1 MAQHIF
7 KPNER
12 RAVRHIRRG
21 MIPTMHND
29 REEHHVQHD
38 NAVDV
43 RTVSAGTSKAMS
55 DPQEVEDSTGRYQA
69 ETGAKNI
76 SSHLTQQQIVH
87 HEQEQLPLIRHD
99 STTKDI
105 TSLSD
110 VLTDDE
116 TISIKASTIDPSS
129 SPMTCSVNEE
139 HDDSNG
145 PPQSPMSPTPS
156 PPAKDGYATRGM
168 MGALASPG
176 SRLHHHGTVGAP
188 KFCATCG
195 FSTDELLQLC
205 EKALQFHRHDKIAWN
220 TLVNNSPA
228 VSSQEKNA
236 AMLRIS
242 LWAIR
247 DYALTMRKRLDGSA
261 AERSIDGFKLF
272 EPPIAASSDSS
283 RGTACTTPRS
293 HLNQT
298 SDVARYPKENDNYLG
313 HSGDQEYVDVETR
326 GRPAK
331 RRRVMSH
338 KPWSPRQEETLRA
351 GMEQEQSWED
361 IARRLGRTPAGV
373 RQHWWMM
380 ERRFSPRKHQVQ
392 RPSD

>member
-1 MAQHIF
+1 MAQLIF

-55 DPQEVEDSTGRYQA
+55 DPQEVEDS
-69 ETGAKNI
+69 N
-76 SSHLTQQQIVH
+76 
-87 HEQEQLPLIRHD
+87 
-99 STTKDI
+99 
-105 TSLSD
+105 
-110 VLTDDE
+110 
-116 TISIKASTIDPSS
+116 PSS
-129 SPMTCSVNEE
+129 SPMPCSVNEE
-139 HDDSNG
+139 HDDLNG
-145 PPQSPMSPTPS
+145 PPQSPLSPMPS

-176 SRLHHHGTVGAP
+176 SRLHPHGTVGAP

-247 DYALTMRKRLDGSA
+247 DYALTMRKRLDGGA

-313 HSGDQEYVDVETR
+313 HSRDQEYVDVETR
-326 GRPAK
+326 ALGWAPCILRIIVVHTDLHLHDRGGSRTGENPAH
-331 RRRVMSH
+331 SC
-338 KPWSPRQEETLRA
+338 T
-351 GMEQEQSWED
+351 
-361 IARRLGRTPAGV
+361 I
-373 RQHWWMM
+373 
-380 ERRFSPRKHQVQ
+380 
-392 RPSD
+392 